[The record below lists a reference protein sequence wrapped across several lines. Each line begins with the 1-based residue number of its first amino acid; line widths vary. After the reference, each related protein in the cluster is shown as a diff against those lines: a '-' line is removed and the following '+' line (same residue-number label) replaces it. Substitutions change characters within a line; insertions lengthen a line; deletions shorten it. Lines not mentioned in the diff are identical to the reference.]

1 MAGKMQSVSF
11 KDVEEFL
18 DFLPADELEITEALR
33 ELIFNCVPNITEKL
47 SYNVPF
53 YKKHK
58 GMFFIWPAA
67 ILWGNKKTYTGV
79 RFGFQQG
86 YLVNDEL
93 NYLDR
98 GDRKQVYYKDFNSI
112 KEMDEDVLKTY
123 IFEAVEIDRQF
134 RKYNMIVN

>member
-86 YLVNDEL
+86 YLMNDEL

-112 KEMDEDVLKTY
+112 KEMDEDILKTY
-123 IFEAVEIDRQF
+123 IFEAVEIDKQF
-134 RKYNMIVN
+134 RK